1 MKKLIFAL
9 MLLTVL
15 LIAGCSKTDVQV
27 ENNIPI
33 TGQAVKQ
40 VPSSVVVAFDGNP
53 PNHVNFGSPVLIRWK
68 VTTDVPVDSG
78 YTDLRYDYVSMVE
91 DSELNINSYSLKS
104 DEYTNGYPDKFEI
117 NIRPPKTGVLRI
129 RAHVNLNGVDYWSKE
144 HTMAVD

>member
-27 ENNIPI
+27 ENNVPI
-33 TGQAVKQ
+33 TGEVVKQ
-40 VPSSVVVAFDGNP
+40 FPSSVVVQFDGLVANRA
-53 PNHVNFGSPVLIRWK
+53 NYGYPVLVRWK
-68 VTTDVPVDSG
+68 VDTNIPVDSG
-78 YTDLRYDYVSMVE
+78 YTDLRYDFVPMVE

-104 DEYTNGYPDKFEI
+104 DEYTSGYPGEFEI
-117 NIRPPKTGVLRI
+117 NIRPPKTGIMRI

-144 HTMAVD
+144 STISID